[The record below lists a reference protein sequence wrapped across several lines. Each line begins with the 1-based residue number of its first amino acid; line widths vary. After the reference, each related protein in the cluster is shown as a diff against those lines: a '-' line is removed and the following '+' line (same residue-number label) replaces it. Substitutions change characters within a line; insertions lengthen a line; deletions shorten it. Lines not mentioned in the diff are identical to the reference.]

1 VKILAIDTA
10 TENCSAALLIDGNVR
25 SREIEMERGHAER
38 ILPMVDDL
46 LSEAGIT
53 LQDLDAIAFGRGPG
67 SFTGVRLAVTVTQG
81 LAFGAGLGVVP
92 ISDLRAVA
100 QRAFDSD
107 ATLTRAL
114 VCNDARMSEV
124 YWACYERGGDG
135 LARLEGEERV
145 SKPSE
150 VKLPAEWSAAT
161 AVGRG
166 FIAYADALGA
176 AVPNAIAAPR
186 PQIAPAAASPSAAS
200 PAATPGAA
208 AIGASAAATSP
219 GATASAAATNAVPIV
234 AAAHTGAPPAD
245 PTPVNPLL
253 HLLPHATQIARLAL
267 PEVTA
272 GHLIPA
278 EAATPIYLRDN
289 VAHVAQPPKP
299 PGPAR

>member
-1 VKILAIDTA
+1 VKVLAIDTA
-10 TENCSAALLIDGNVR
+10 TENCSAALLIDGNER

-53 LQDLDAIAFGRGPG
+53 LHDLDAIAFGRGPG

-92 ISDLRAVA
+92 VSDLRAVA

-135 LARLEGEERV
+135 LARPEGEERV

-150 VKLPAEWSAAT
+150 VKLPGEWSTAT

-166 FIAYADALGA
+166 FIAYADALSA
-176 AVPNAIAAPR
+176 AVPGAVLVC
-186 PQIAPAAASPSAAS
+186 PQPPPTGSTPSTDPAAN
-200 PAATPGAA
+200 T
-208 AIGASAAATSP
+208 
-219 GATASAAATNAVPIV
+219 
-234 AAAHTGAPPAD
+234 
-245 PTPVNPLL
+245 LL
-253 HLLPHATQIARLAL
+253 HLLPHAIQIARLSL
-267 PEVTA
+267 PEATA
-272 GHLIPA
+272 GHLIPP

-289 VAHVAQPPKP
+289 VAHVAQPPKLP
-299 PGPAR
+299 R

>member
-1 VKILAIDTA
+1 MKILAIDTA

-46 LSEAGIT
+46 LTEAGIT

-81 LAFGAGLGVVP
+81 LAFGAGLGVVAV
-92 ISDLRAVA
+92 SDLRAVA
-100 QRAFDSD
+100 QRAFDCD

-150 VKLPAEWSAAT
+150 VKLPAQWSTAT

-166 FIAYADALGA
+166 FIAYADALRA
-176 AVPNAIAAPR
+176 AVPNVVAAR
-186 PQIAPAAASPSAAS
+186 PQIAS
-200 PAATPGAA
+200 TL
-208 AIGASAAATSP
+208 AAATSAA
-219 GATASAAATNAVPIV
+219 GAASTVAAGAVPAAAPAIAVAD
-234 AAAHTGAPPAD
+234 AAAVAPPAD
-245 PTPVNPLL
+245 PTSITLL
-253 HLLPHATQIARLAL
+253 QLLPHATQIARLAL

-278 EAATPIYLRDN
+278 EAAAPIYLR
-289 VAHVAQPPKP
+289 
-299 PGPAR
+299 